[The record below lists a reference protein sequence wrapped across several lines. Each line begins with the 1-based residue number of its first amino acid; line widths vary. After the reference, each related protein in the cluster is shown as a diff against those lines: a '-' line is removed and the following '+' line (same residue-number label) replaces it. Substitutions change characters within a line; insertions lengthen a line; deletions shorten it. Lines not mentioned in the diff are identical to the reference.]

1 MAKVYLPLQ
10 SVAASGK
17 MASTISSIVFQR
29 TGGSDS
35 DPYKQVTYVKMR
47 VVPYNPNSLLQQAQ
61 RELFKGVMKSGLF
74 LKRKAL
80 KDAVKKG

>member
-17 MASTISSIVFQR
+17 MGSTISSIVFQR

-47 VVPYNPNSLLQQAQ
+47 VVPYNPNTLLQQAQ
-61 RELFKGVMKSGLF
+61 RELFKQVMKFGLF
-74 LKRKAL
+74 MCFKGL